1 MRRLAIFAS
10 TYVCT
15 SRRVNAIIAIR
26 TPEPGAVHPAGKGGN
41 VRGFLKFAHGIDRV
55 SEFLGKISIYLIL
68 VLVVVGFYN
77 VAVRYTGRFIG
88 QNLSS
93 NRLIEV
99 QWYIYSV
106 LFFLIFAYN
115 IKHDVNVRVD
125 ILYAKWSTKR
135 KAWVDLL
142 GTLLFVVPLA
152 IIGIWMTITPV
163 LQSWGQLPNG
173 TFGPW
178 ELSPD
183 PDGLPRAPIKSF
195 IIVAF
200 ALMLLQALAQ
210 IIKYAAIITGHREVA
225 DEMTAETVSVD
236 IAE

>member
-1 MRRLAIFAS
+1 MLNFA
-10 TYVCT
+10 
-15 SRRVNAIIAIR
+15 
-26 TPEPGAVHPAGKGGN
+26 
-41 VRGFLKFAHGIDRV
+41 RGMDRV
-55 SEFLGKISIYLIL
+55 AEFLGRISIYLIL
-68 VLVVVGFYN
+68 VLVAVGFYN
-77 VAVRYTGRFIG
+77 VVARYVGRFIG

-93 NRLIEV
+93 TRLLEL

-115 IKHDVNVRVD
+115 MKHDVNVRVD
-125 ILYAKWSTKR
+125 ILYAKWSAKR
-135 KAWVDLL
+135 QAWVNLL
-142 GTLLFVVPLA
+142 GMLFFVVPLA

-178 ELSPD
+178 EMSPD

-195 IIVAF
+195 ILVAF
-200 ALMLLQALAQ
+200 ALLLLQAFAQ
-210 IIKYAAIITGHREVA
+210 IIKYAAIITGHSEVA
-225 DEMTAETVSVD
+225 TEMAAEIVAVD

>member
-1 MRRLAIFAS
+1 
-10 TYVCT
+10 
-15 SRRVNAIIAIR
+15 
-26 TPEPGAVHPAGKGGN
+26 
-41 VRGFLKFAHGIDRV
+41 VRGALKFARGVDRV
-55 SEFLGKISIYLIL
+55 AEFLGRISIYLIL
-68 VLVVVGFYN
+68 VLVAVGFYN
-77 VAVRYTGRFIG
+77 VAVRYFGRFIG

-93 NRLIEV
+93 TRLLEL

-115 IKHDVNVRVD
+115 MKHDVNVRVD
-125 ILYAKWSTKR
+125 ILYAKWSAKR
-135 KAWVDLL
+135 QAWINLL
-142 GTLLFVVPLA
+142 GTLLFVAPLA

-178 ELSPD
+178 EMSPD

-200 ALMLLQALAQ
+200 ALLLLQAIAQ

-225 DEMTAETVSVD
+225 TEMAAEVVAVD

>member
-1 MRRLAIFAS
+1 MRNRA
-10 TYVCT
+10 
-15 SRRVNAIIAIR
+15 
-26 TPEPGAVHPAGKGGN
+26 PGKGCN
-41 VRGFLKFAHGIDRV
+41 VRGLLKFAHGVDRL

-68 VLVVVGFYN
+68 VLLAVGFYN
-77 VAVRYTGRFIG
+77 VLARYIGRFIG

-93 NRLIEV
+93 NRLLEV

-125 ILYAKWSTKR
+125 ILYAKWGVKR

-142 GTLLFVVPLA
+142 GTLFFIVPLA
-152 IIGIWMTITPV
+152 IIGIWVTITPV

-200 ALMLLQALAQ
+200 VLLLLQAIAQ
-210 IIKYAAIITGHREVA
+210 IIKYAAVITGHRAVMAELA
-225 DEMTAETVSVD
+225 AETTIGAD